1 MIDKY
6 KFKTKPFDH
15 QMQAL
20 YKSWAQESYGLF
32 MDMGT
37 GKSKV
42 LVDNIAMLYDRGAIR
57 GALIIAPKG
66 VYKIWSDNEIPNH
79 MPDHIEKTM
88 VSWDPNITKK
98 KQLELDTLFD
108 GESQLKILIMNVE
121 AFSTKKGLDFADKFL
136 SIFGGRALIG
146 IDESTT
152 IKSPTAKRT
161 KNILKLGTSA
171 KYRRI
176 LTGSPVTKSPLD
188 LYTQCAFLDPYHLG
202 FGSYYAFRNRYAV
215 MVRRTF
221 SGRSINLVTGYKN
234 TPELSANL
242 KKFSYR
248 VAKEECLDLP
258 PKVYTKRVV
267 ELTDEQKDMYNTMKR
282 AAIAHHDGKL
292 MTTESA
298 LTTLMRLHQI
308 TCGTF
313 KADDGT
319 ITPLKNNRI
328 TALTDCL
335 EEVNGKVIIW
345 ATYRED
351 IKKIVEILKKTYGE
365 DSTVEYHGGVDT
377 TLRQDNIT
385 QFQDVKGPTR
395 FFVGNAQTGGYGI
408 TLTAANTVIYY
419 SNNYDLEKRL
429 QSEDR
434 AHRIG
439 QTGSVTYVDLV
450 AEQTIDS
457 VIIKALRKKVNVAN
471 KVLLEEDIKEWLEL

>member
-20 YKSWAQESYGLF
+20 YKCWAQESYGLF

-108 GESQLKILIMNVE
+108 GDSQLKLLIMNVE

-234 TPELSANL
+234 TAELSANL
-242 KKFSYR
+242 KTFSYR

-351 IKKIVEILKKTYGE
+351 IKKIVETLKKAYGE

-377 TLRQDNIT
+377 TLRQENIV
-385 QFQDVKGPTR
+385 QFQDVEGPTR
-395 FFVGNAQTGGYGI
+395 YFVGNAQTGGYGI

-450 AEQTIDS
+450 AEKTIDER
-457 VIIKALRKKVNVAN
+457 IIKSLKDKVNIAN
-471 KVLLEEDIKEWLEL
+471 EIMGEDIKDWI